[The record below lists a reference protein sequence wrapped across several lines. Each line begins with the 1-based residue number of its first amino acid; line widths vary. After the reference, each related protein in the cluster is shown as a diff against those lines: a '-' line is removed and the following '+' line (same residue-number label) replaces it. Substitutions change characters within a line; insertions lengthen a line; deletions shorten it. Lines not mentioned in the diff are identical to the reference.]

1 MEMQILVLFGV
12 FLITVFIGVPIGYSI
27 ALATLVVL
35 AGFTNTPLAMITQN
49 CVSGVNSFSLMAI
62 PFFILAGNLMSTGGV
77 AKRIVNFADTC
88 IGWITGGLSL
98 VTTAACMF
106 FAAISGSAMATCSA
120 VGAIMIPEMEKKGY
134 PRPFSAALAAS
145 AGSIGVIIPPS
156 VPFDYLWCR
165 DRYIHW

>member
-62 PFFILAGNLMSTGGV
+62 PFLSWLA
-77 AKRIVNFADTC
+77 I
-88 IGWITGGLSL
+88 
-98 VTTAACMF
+98 
-106 FAAISGSAMATCSA
+106 
-120 VGAIMIPEMEKKGY
+120 
-134 PRPFSAALAAS
+134 
-145 AGSIGVIIPPS
+145 
-156 VPFDYLWCR
+156 
-165 DRYIHW
+165 

>member
-98 VTTAACMF
+98 GGCGQKAGPKQ
-106 FAAISGSAMATCSA
+106 IIEEKIKQPGPGS
-120 VGAIMIPEMEKKGY
+120 V
-134 PRPFSAALAAS
+134 
-145 AGSIGVIIPPS
+145 
-156 VPFDYLWCR
+156 
-165 DRYIHW
+165 

>member
-88 IGWITGGLSL
+88 IGWITGGLIL
-98 VTTAACMF
+98 VTTALVCF
-106 FAAISGSAMATCSA
+106 LRRFL
-120 VGAIMIPEMEKKGY
+120 VRLLLPVL
-134 PRPFSAALAAS
+134 PL
-145 AGSIGVIIPPS
+145 VPS
-156 VPFDYLWCR
+156 
-165 DRYIHW
+165 

>member
-88 IGWITGGLSL
+88 IG
-98 VTTAACMF
+98 
-106 FAAISGSAMATCSA
+106 
-120 VGAIMIPEMEKKGY
+120 
-134 PRPFSAALAAS
+134 
-145 AGSIGVIIPPS
+145 
-156 VPFDYLWCR
+156 
-165 DRYIHW
+165 